1 MRPYKLRIVTLSWEY
16 PPRILGGMALYIQS
30 LCQKLAQMGLET
42 HVVTYNEGLIGVE
55 KEQSGIIVHRVG
67 NPIKTHLN
75 ILTWTLALSVEFERV
90 CANIHYDAGPIDLL
104 DCQEWISVPSSI
116 KLSKAF
122 HIPFVMTF
130 HSLEKQRVSNLS
142 NPMSLTIQY
151 FEQLGANSSSI
162 VIVKSEAMK
171 EEVQRLFN
179 LPERKVLCIPQNT
192 YFERRIANIYSNLGV
207 GKSELLDT

>member
-1 MRPYKLRIVTLSWEY
+1 MRVVTLSWEY
-16 PPRILGGMALYIQS
+16 PPRIVGERSLYIRS
-30 LCQKLAQMGLET
+30 LCQKLAGIGFET
-42 HVVTYNEGLIGVE
+42 HVVTYNESLRGVE
-55 KEQSGIIVHRVG
+55 KEPSGIIVHRVG
-67 NPIKTHLN
+67 NPVKTHLN
-75 ILTWTLALSVEFERV
+75 ILTWVLALSVEFERV
-90 CANIHYDAGPIDLL
+90 CADIHYDAGPIDLL

-122 HIPFVMTF
+122 HIPYVMTF
-130 HSLEKQRVSNLS
+130 HSLEEQRMSNLD

-162 VIVKSEAMK
+162 VVVKSEAMK

-192 YFERRIANIYSNLGV
+192 YFGKRIAKIYSDLGT